1 MSHACGVA
9 CQSGILRLPLYIK
22 QLNFV
27 LLTSGMVLGTVLL
40 PPNSYGRDQNTS
52 RCCLCSEASG
62 SAVPNLTDHF
72 ASCVE
77 DGFEGDKT
85 GGNSPE
91 ALHRPYGCDVESQ
104 ALNEAIRWSS
114 KENLL
119 GATESDPNLF
129 VALYDFVASGDNTLS
144 ITKGE
149 KLRVLGYN
157 QNGEWSE
164 VRSKNGQGWVP
175 SNYITPV
182 NSLEKH
188 SWYHG
193 PVSRS
198 AAEYLLS
205 SLINGSFLVR
215 ESESSP
221 GQLSISLRYEGRVYH
236 YRINTTT
243 DGKVYV
249 TAESRF
255 STLAELVHHHSTVAD
270 GLVTT
275 LHYPA
280 PKCNKPT
287 VYGVSP
293 IHDKWEME
301 RTDITMKHKLGGG
314 QYGEVYVGVW
324 KKYSLTVAVKTLK
337 EDTMEVEEFL
347 KEAAVMKEIKHPN
360 LVQLLGVC
368 TLEPPFYIVTEY
380 MPYGNLLDY
389 LRECNREEVTAVVL
403 LYMATQISSAME
415 YLEKKNFIH
424 RDLAARNCLVG
435 ENHVVKVAD
444 FGLSRL
450 MTGDTY
456 TAHAGAKFPI
466 KWTAPESLA
475 YNTFSIKSDVWAFGV
490 LLWEIATYGMSPYPG
505 IDLSQVYDLLEKGY
519 RMEQPEGCP
528 PKVYE
533 LMRACWKWSPA
544 DRPSFAETHQAF
556 ETMFHDSSI
565 SEEVAEEL
573 GRAASSSSVVPY
585 LPRLP
590 ILPSK
595 MRTLKKQVENKENIE
610 GAQDAAE
617 NPASSSAPGFIRST
631 QASSGSPALPRKQ
644 RDKSPSS
651 LLEDAKETCFTRDRK
666 GGFFSSFMKKRNAPT
681 PPKRSSSFREMENQ
695 PHKKYELTGL
705 PEQDRMAMTLP
716 RNCQRSKLQLER
728 TVSAS
733 SQPEENVDRASDTLP
748 KKSEEGAAPA
758 RERPKAK
765 LLPRGATALPLR
777 APSGDPAMTEK
788 DSPGV
793 GTAGVAAAPKG
804 KERNGGARLGTA
816 GVPEDGEQP
825 GWSSPAKA
833 AAVLPTTHNHKVP
846 VLISPT
852 LKHTPADVQ
861 LIGTDSQGNKFKL
874 LSEHQVTSS
883 ADKDRPRRVK
893 PKCAPPPPP
902 VMRLLQHPSVCSDPA
917 EEPAALTAGQSTSE
931 TQEGGKKA
939 APGAVPISG
948 KAGRPVMPPP
958 QVPLPTSSVSPAK
971 MANGTA
977 GTKVALRKTKQAA
990 EKISADKIS
999 KEALLECA
1007 DLLSSAITEPVPN
1020 SQLVD
1025 TGHQLL
1031 DYCSGYVDCI
1041 PQTRNKFA
1049 FREAVS
1055 KLELSLQE
1063 LQVSSAV
1070 AAVPGANPVL
1080 NNLLSCVQEI
1090 SDVVQR

>member
-1 MSHACGVA
+1 MIV
-9 CQSGILRLPLYIK
+9 
-22 QLNFV
+22 
-27 LLTSGMVLGTVLL
+27 GTVLFQSS
-40 PPNSYGRDQNTS
+40 SYGKEGKLL
-52 RCCLCSEASG
+52 CCLGEEASEPG
-62 SAVPNLTDHF
+62 VSFT
-72 ASCVE
+72 
-77 DGFEGDKT
+77 
-85 GGNSPE
+85 E
-91 ALHRPYGCDVESQ
+91 ALHRPYGCDVEPQ

-236 YRINTTT
+236 YRINTTS

-324 KKYSLTVAVKTLK
+324 KKYNLTVAVKTLK

-389 LRECNREEVTAVVL
+389 LRECNREEVSAVVL

-533 LMRACWKWSPA
+533 LMRACWKWNPP

-573 GRAASSSSVVPY
+573 GRTASSSSIVPY

-590 ILPSK
+590 MLPSK
-595 MRTLKKQVENKENIE
+595 TRTLKKQAENKENIE
-610 GAQDAAE
+610 GTQDTVE
-617 NPASSSAPGFIRST
+617 HSASSSAPGFIRST
-631 QASSGSPALPRKQ
+631 QPTSGSPALPRKQ

-651 LLEDAKETCFTRDRK
+651 LLEDAKETTFTRDRK

-716 RNCQRSKLQLER
+716 RNSQRSKIQLER
-728 TVSAS
+728 TVSTS
-733 SQPEENVDRASDTLP
+733 SQPDESTGRANDLLP
-748 KKSEEGAAPA
+748 KRFEEGPA
-758 RERPKAK
+758 LTRERPKAK
-765 LLPRGATALPLR
+765 LLPRGATALPFRTL
-777 APSGDPAMTEK
+777 SGSEEK
-788 DSPGV
+788 EGPGL
-793 GTAGVAAAPKG
+793 AAAPKG
-804 KERNGGARLGTA
+804 KEKNSGPRQGAL
-816 GVPEDGEQP
+816 EDGERP
-825 GWSSPAKA
+825 GWSSPVKA
-833 AAVLPTTHNHKVP
+833 AAILPTTHNHKVP

-883 ADKDRPRRVK
+883 GDRDRPRRVK

-902 VMRLLQHPSVCSDPA
+902 VMRLLQQPAACLDAA
-917 EEPAALTAGQSTSE
+917 EELSSVAGAQHGLESSE
-931 TQEGGKKA
+931 GSKKA
-939 APGAVPISG
+939 AAAAPVGG
-948 KAGRPVMPPP
+948 KSGRPAMPPP
-958 QVPLPTSSVSPAK
+958 QVPLSSSSTSPVK

-977 GTKVALRKTKQAA
+977 GAKVALRKTKQAA

-1007 DLLSSAITEPVPN
+1007 DLLSSAIAEPTPN

-1041 PQTRNKFA
+1041 PHTRNKFA

-1063 LQVSSAV
+1063 LQVSST
-1070 AAVPGANPVL
+1070 AASVPGANPVL

>member
-1 MSHACGVA
+1 MGQQVGRVGEAPGLQQTQPRGSRGSSAA
-9 CQSGILRLPLYIK
+9 RPSGRRRDLA
-22 QLNFV
+22 
-27 LLTSGMVLGTVLL
+27 
-40 PPNSYGRDQNTS
+40 GRTA
-52 RCCLCSEASG
+52 EAG
-62 SAVPNLTDHF
+62 FNIFTQHDHF

-85 GGNSPE
+85 GGSSPE
-91 ALHRPYGCDVESQ
+91 ALHRPYGCDVEPQ

-573 GRAASSSSVVPY
+573 GRAAAASSVVPY

-595 MRTLKKQVENKENIE
+595 TRTLKKQVENKENIE
-610 GAQDAAE
+610 GSLDATDSS
-617 NPASSSAPGFIRST
+617 ASSSAPGFIRSA
-631 QASSGSPALPRKQ
+631 QVPSGSPALPRKQ

-716 RNCQRSKLQLER
+716 RNCQRSKIQLER
-728 TVSAS
+728 TVSTS
-733 SQPEENVDRASDTLP
+733 SQPEESVDRANDTPP
-748 KKSEEGAAPA
+748 KKSEEGAAPT

-765 LLPRGATALPLR
+765 LLPRGTTALPLR
-777 APSGDPAMTEK
+777 SPSGDPAITEK
-788 DSPGV
+788 DCPGV
-793 GTAGVAAAPKG
+793 GAAGVAAAPKS
-804 KERNGGARLGTA
+804 KERNGGARLGMA
-816 GVPEDGEQP
+816 GVPEDGEQT
-825 GWSSPAKA
+825 GWASPAKVA
-833 AAVLPTTHNHKVP
+833 AMLPTTHNHKVP

-883 ADKDRPRRVK
+883 GDKDRPRRVK

-902 VMRLLQHPSVCSDPA
+902 VMRLLQHPSVCSDPT
-917 EEPAALTAGQSTSE
+917 EEPAALAAGQPTSE

-939 APGAVPISG
+939 APGAVPTSG
-948 KAGRPVMPPP
+948 KAGRPVVPPP
-958 QVPLPTSSVSPAK
+958 QVPLPTSSISPAK

-1007 DLLSSAITEPVPN
+1007 DLLSSAISEPVPN

-1063 LQVSSAV
+1063 LQVSSAT
-1070 AAVPGANPVL
+1070 AGVPGANPVL

>member
-1 MSHACGVA
+1 MGQQVGRVGEPGAGLQH
-9 CQSGILRLPLYIK
+9 Q
-22 QLNFV
+22 
-27 LLTSGMVLGTVLL
+27 
-40 PPNSYGRDQNTS
+40 PPPQHQQPRGARGSSAARPGGR
-52 RCCLCSEASG
+52 RREAAG
-62 SAVPNLTDHF
+62 RTA
-72 ASCVE
+72 E
-77 DGFEGDKT
+77 GGFNIFT
-85 GGNSPE
+85 QHE
-91 ALHRPYGCDVESQ
+91 ALHRPYGCDVEPQ

-236 YRINTTT
+236 YRINTTS

-287 VYGVSP
+287 IYGVSP

-324 KKYSLTVAVKTLK
+324 KKYNLTVAVKTLK

-389 LRECNREEVTAVVL
+389 LRECNREEVSAVVL

-533 LMRACWKWSPA
+533 LMRACWKWNPP

-573 GRAASSSSVVPY
+573 GRTASSSSIVPY

-590 ILPSK
+590 MLPSK
-595 MRTLKKQVENKENIE
+595 TRTLKKQAENKENIE
-610 GAQDAAE
+610 GTQDTVE
-617 NPASSSAPGFIRST
+617 HSASSSAPGFIRST
-631 QASSGSPALPRKQ
+631 QPTSGSPALPRKQ

-651 LLEDAKETCFTRDRK
+651 LLEDAKETTFTRDRK

-716 RNCQRSKLQLER
+716 RNSQRSKIQLER
-728 TVSAS
+728 TVSTS
-733 SQPEENVDRASDTLP
+733 SQPDESTGRANDLLP
-748 KKSEEGAAPA
+748 KRFEEGPA
-758 RERPKAK
+758 LTRERPKAK
-765 LLPRGATALPLR
+765 LLPRGATALPFR
-777 APSGDPAMTEK
+777 TPSGSEEK
-788 DSPGV
+788 EGPGL
-793 GTAGVAAAPKG
+793 AAAPKG
-804 KERNGGARLGTA
+804 KEKNSVPRQGAL
-816 GVPEDGEQP
+816 EDGERP
-825 GWSSPAKA
+825 GWSSPVKA
-833 AAVLPTTHNHKVP
+833 AAILPTTHNHKVP

-883 ADKDRPRRVK
+883 GDRDRPRRVK

-902 VMRLLQHPSVCSDPA
+902 VMRLLQQPAACSDAA
-917 EEPAALTAGQSTSE
+917 EELSNVAGAQHGLESSE
-931 TQEGGKKA
+931 GSKKA
-939 APGAVPISG
+939 AAAAPVGG
-948 KAGRPVMPPP
+948 KSGRPVVPPP
-958 QVPLPTSSVSPAK
+958 QVPLSLSSTSPVK

-1007 DLLSSAITEPVPN
+1007 DLLSSAIAEPTPN

-1041 PQTRNKFA
+1041 PHTRNKFA

-1063 LQVSSAV
+1063 LQVSSA
-1070 AAVPGANPVL
+1070 AASVPGANPVL

>member
-1 MSHACGVA
+1 
-9 CQSGILRLPLYIK
+9 
-22 QLNFV
+22 
-27 LLTSGMVLGTVLL
+27 MVLGTVLL
-40 PPNSYGRDQNTS
+40 PPNNYGRDQDTS
-52 RCCLCSEASG
+52 LCCLCTETSE
-62 SAVPNLTDHF
+62 SALPDLT
-72 ASCVE
+72 
-77 DGFEGDKT
+77 
-85 GGNSPE
+85 E
-91 ALHRPYGCDVESQ
+91 ALHRPYGCDVEPQ

-236 YRINTTT
+236 YRINTTA

-595 MRTLKKQVENKENIE
+595 TRTLKKQAENKENIE
-610 GAQDAAE
+610 GALDDATE
-617 NPASSSAPGFIRST
+617 NSASSLAPGFIRGA

-728 TVSAS
+728 TVSTS
-733 SQPEENVDRASDTLP
+733 SQPEENVDRANDMLP
-748 KKSEEGAAPA
+748 KKSEEGAAPT

-765 LLPRGATALPLR
+765 LLPRGATALPPR
-777 APSGDPAMTEK
+777 TPSGDLAITEK

-793 GTAGVAAAPKG
+793 GVAGVAAAPKG
-804 KERNGGARLGTA
+804 KEKNGGARLGMV

-883 ADKDRPRRVK
+883 GDKDRPRRVK

-902 VMRLLQHPSVCSDPA
+902 VMRLLQHSSLCSDPT
-917 EEPAALTAGQSTSE
+917 EEPTAPTAGQSTSE

-948 KAGRPVMPPP
+948 KTGRPVVPPP
-958 QVPLPTSSVSPAK
+958 QVPLPTSSISPAK

-1063 LQVSSAV
+1063 LQVSSA
-1070 AAVPGANPVL
+1070 AAGVPGANPVL

>member
-1 MSHACGVA
+1 MGQQVGRVGEAPGLQQPQPRGIRGSSAA
-9 CQSGILRLPLYIK
+9 RPSGRRRDLA
-22 QLNFV
+22 
-27 LLTSGMVLGTVLL
+27 
-40 PPNSYGRDQNTS
+40 GRTT
-52 RCCLCSEASG
+52 EA
-62 SAVPNLTDHF
+62 
-72 ASCVE
+72 
-77 DGFEGDKT
+77 GFNIFT
-85 GGNSPE
+85 QHE
-91 ALHRPYGCDVESQ
+91 ALHRPYGCDVEPQ

-389 LRECNREEVTAVVL
+389 LRECNRDEVTAVVL

-595 MRTLKKQVENKENIE
+595 TRTLKKQVENKENIE
-610 GAQDAAE
+610 GTQDATE
-617 NPASSSAPGFIRST
+617 NSASSSAPGFVRGAQT
-631 QASSGSPALPRKQ
+631 PSGSPALPRKQ

-728 TVSAS
+728 TVSTS
-733 SQPEENVDRASDTLP
+733 SQPEENVDRANDMLP
-748 KKSEEGAAPA
+748 KKSEEGAAPS

-777 APSGDPAMTEK
+777 TPSGDPAITEK

-793 GTAGVAAAPKG
+793 GVAGVAAAPKS
-804 KERNGGARLGTA
+804 KERNGGARLGMA
-816 GVPEDGEQP
+816 GVPEDGEQT

-833 AAVLPTTHNHKVP
+833 AAALPTTHNHKVP

-883 ADKDRPRRVK
+883 GDKDRPRRVK

-902 VMRLLQHPSVCSDPA
+902 VMRLLQHPSVCSDPT
-917 EEPAALTAGQSTSE
+917 EEPTAPAAGQPTSE
-931 TQEGGKKA
+931 TPEGGKKA
-939 APGAVPISG
+939 APGAVPVSG
-948 KAGRPVMPPP
+948 KAGRPAMPPP
-958 QVPLPTSSVSPAK
+958 QVPLPTSSISPAK

-1063 LQVSSAV
+1063 LQVSSA
-1070 AAVPGANPVL
+1070 AAGVPGANPVL

>member
-1 MSHACGVA
+1 M
-9 CQSGILRLPLYIK
+9 I
-22 QLNFV
+22 
-27 LLTSGMVLGTVLL
+27 LGTVLL
-40 PPNSYGRDQNTS
+40 QSSSYGKEENLL
-52 RCCLCSEASG
+52 CCLCNEASDSG
-62 SAVPNLTDHF
+62 LSDFT
-72 ASCVE
+72 
-77 DGFEGDKT
+77 
-85 GGNSPE
+85 E
-91 ALHRPYGCDVESQ
+91 ALHRPYGCDVEPQ

-119 GATESDPNLF
+119 GTTESDPNLF

-164 VRSKNGQGWVP
+164 VCSKNGQGWVP

-236 YRINTTT
+236 YRINTTA

-255 STLAELVHHHSTVAD
+255 NTLAELVHHHSTVAD

-324 KKYSLTVAVKTLK
+324 KKYNLTVAVKTLK

-389 LRECNREEVTAVVL
+389 LRECNREEVSAVVL

-533 LMRACWKWSPA
+533 LMRACWKWNPP

-573 GRAASSSSVVPY
+573 GRTASSSSIVPY

-590 ILPSK
+590 MLPSK
-595 MRTLKKQVENKENIE
+595 TRTLKKQAENKENIE
-610 GAQDAAE
+610 GTQDTVE
-617 NPASSSAPGFIRST
+617 HSASSSAPGFIRST
-631 QASSGSPALPRKQ
+631 QPTSGSPALPRKQ
-644 RDKSPSS
+644 RDKSPSG
-651 LLEDAKETCFTRDRK
+651 LLEDAKETTFTRDRK

-695 PHKKYELTGL
+695 PHKKYELTGP

-716 RNCQRSKLQLER
+716 RNCQRSKIQLER
-728 TVSAS
+728 TVSTS
-733 SQPEENVDRASDTLP
+733 SQPEESIGRSTDLLP
-748 KKSEEGAAPA
+748 KRLEEGPA
-758 RERPKAK
+758 LTRERPKAK
-765 LLPRGATALPLR
+765 LLPRGATALPVR
-777 APSGDPAMTEK
+777 TSSGDSAVAEK
-788 DSPGV
+788 DCPGLATTTPKSKEKNS
-793 GTAGVAAAPKG
+793 GT
-804 KERNGGARLGTA
+804 RQGAL
-816 GVPEDGEQP
+816 EDGERP

-833 AAVLPTTHNHKVP
+833 AAILPTTHNHKVP

-883 ADKDRPRRVK
+883 GDRDRPRRVK

-902 VMRLLQHPSVCSDPA
+902 VMRLLQQLPACSDTA
-917 EEPAALTAGQSTSE
+917 EELSNTTAAQHGLETS
-931 TQEGGKKA
+931 EGGKKA
-939 APGAVPISG
+939 VVAHGGG
-948 KAGRPVMPPP
+948 KAGRPMMPPP
-958 QVPLPTSSVSPAK
+958 QVPLSSSSTSPAK

-977 GTKVALRKTKQAA
+977 GAKVALRKTKQAA

-1007 DLLSSAITEPVPN
+1007 DLLSSAIAEPTPN

-1063 LQVSSAV
+1063 LQVSST
-1070 AAVPGANPVL
+1070 AASVPGANPVL

>member
-1 MSHACGVA
+1 MGQQVGRVGEAPGLQQPQPRGIRVSSAA
-9 CQSGILRLPLYIK
+9 RPSGRRRDLA
-22 QLNFV
+22 
-27 LLTSGMVLGTVLL
+27 
-40 PPNSYGRDQNTS
+40 GRTT
-52 RCCLCSEASG
+52 EAG
-62 SAVPNLTDHF
+62 FNVFTQHDHF

-85 GGNSPE
+85 GGSSPE
-91 ALHRPYGCDVESQ
+91 ALHRPYGCDVEPQ

-389 LRECNREEVTAVVL
+389 LRECSREEVTAVVL

-573 GRAASSSSVVPY
+573 GRAAAASSVVPY

-590 ILPSK
+590 VLPSK
-595 MRTLKKQVENKENIE
+595 TRTLKKQGENKENIE
-610 GAQDAAE
+610 GAQDATE
-617 NPASSSAPGFIRST
+617 NSASSSAPGFLRGA
-631 QASSGSPALPRKQ
+631 QAPSGSPALPRKQ

-728 TVSAS
+728 TVSTS
-733 SQPEENVDRASDTLP
+733 SQPEENVDRANDMLP
-748 KKSEEGAAPA
+748 KKSEEGAAPS

-777 APSGDPAMTEK
+777 TPSGDPAITEK
-788 DSPGV
+788 DSPGAGV
-793 GTAGVAAAPKG
+793 AGVAAAPKS
-804 KERNGGARLGTA
+804 KERNGGARLGMA
-816 GVPEDGEQP
+816 GVPEDGEQT

-833 AAVLPTTHNHKVP
+833 AAALPTTHNHKVP

-883 ADKDRPRRVK
+883 GDKDRPRRVK

-902 VMRLLQHPSVCSDPA
+902 VMKLLQHPSMCADPT
-917 EEPAALTAGQSTSE
+917 EEPTTPTAGQPMAE

-939 APGAVPISG
+939 APGAVPGGG

-958 QVPLPTSSVSPAK
+958 QVPLPTSSISPAK

-1063 LQVSSAV
+1063 LQVSSA
-1070 AAVPGANPVL
+1070 AAGVPGANPVL

>member
-1 MSHACGVA
+1 
-9 CQSGILRLPLYIK
+9 
-22 QLNFV
+22 
-27 LLTSGMVLGTVLL
+27 MVLGTVLL
-40 PPNSYGRDQNTS
+40 PPNSYGRDQDTS
-52 RCCLCSEASG
+52 LCCLCSSEASET
-62 SAVPNLTDHF
+62 ALPNVT
-72 ASCVE
+72 
-77 DGFEGDKT
+77 
-85 GGNSPE
+85 E
-91 ALHRPYGCDVESQ
+91 ALHRPYGCDVEPQ

-389 LRECNREEVTAVVL
+389 LRECNRDEVTAVVL

-595 MRTLKKQVENKENIE
+595 TRTLKKQVENKENIE
-610 GAQDAAE
+610 GTQDATE
-617 NPASSSAPGFIRST
+617 NSASSSAPGFVRGA
-631 QASSGSPALPRKQ
+631 QAPSGSPALPRKQ

-728 TVSAS
+728 TVSTS
-733 SQPEENVDRASDTLP
+733 SQPEENVDRANDMLP
-748 KKSEEGAAPA
+748 KKSEEGAAPS

-777 APSGDPAMTEK
+777 TPSGDPAITEK

-793 GTAGVAAAPKG
+793 GVAGVAAAPKS
-804 KERNGGARLGTA
+804 KERNGGARLGMA
-816 GVPEDGEQP
+816 GVPEDGEQT

-833 AAVLPTTHNHKVP
+833 AAALPTTHNHKVP

-883 ADKDRPRRVK
+883 GDKDRPRRVK

-902 VMRLLQHPSVCSDPA
+902 VMRLLQHPSVCSDPT
-917 EEPAALTAGQSTSE
+917 EEPTAPAAGQPTSE
-931 TQEGGKKA
+931 TPEGGKKA
-939 APGAVPISG
+939 APGAVPVSG
-948 KAGRPVMPPP
+948 KAGRPAMPPP
-958 QVPLPTSSVSPAK
+958 QVPLPASSISPAK

-1063 LQVSSAV
+1063 LQVSSA
-1070 AAVPGANPVL
+1070 AAGVPGANPVL

>member
-1 MSHACGVA
+1 MGQQVGRVGEPGAGLQPPPQHQQQPRG
-9 CQSGILRLPLYIK
+9 LRGSSAARPA
-22 QLNFV
+22 
-27 LLTSGMVLGTVLL
+27 
-40 PPNSYGRDQNTS
+40 GR
-52 RCCLCSEASG
+52 RREAVG
-62 SAVPNLTDHF
+62 RTA
-72 ASCVE
+72 E
-77 DGFEGDKT
+77 GGFNIFT
-85 GGNSPE
+85 QHE
-91 ALHRPYGCDVESQ
+91 ALHRPYGCDVEPQ

-236 YRINTTT
+236 YRINTTS

-324 KKYSLTVAVKTLK
+324 KKYNLTVAVKTLK

-389 LRECNREEVTAVVL
+389 LRECNREEVSAVVL

-533 LMRACWKWSPA
+533 LMRACWKWNPP

-573 GRAASSSSVVPY
+573 GRTASSSSIVPY

-590 ILPSK
+590 MLPSK
-595 MRTLKKQVENKENIE
+595 TRTLKKQAENKENIE
-610 GAQDAAE
+610 GTQDTVE
-617 NPASSSAPGFIRST
+617 HSASSSAPGFIRST
-631 QASSGSPALPRKQ
+631 QPTSGSPALPRKQ

-651 LLEDAKETCFTRDRK
+651 LLEDAKETTFTRDRK

-716 RNCQRSKLQLER
+716 RNSQRSKIQLER
-728 TVSAS
+728 TVSTS
-733 SQPEENVDRASDTLP
+733 SQPDESTGRANDLLP
-748 KKSEEGAAPA
+748 KRFEEGPA
-758 RERPKAK
+758 LTRERPKAK
-765 LLPRGATALPLR
+765 LLPRGATALPFR
-777 APSGDPAMTEK
+777 TPSGSEEK
-788 DSPGV
+788 EGPGL
-793 GTAGVAAAPKG
+793 AAAPKG
-804 KERNGGARLGTA
+804 KEKNSGPRQGAL
-816 GVPEDGEQP
+816 EDGERP
-825 GWSSPAKA
+825 GWSSPVKA
-833 AAVLPTTHNHKVP
+833 AAILPTTHNHKVP

-883 ADKDRPRRVK
+883 GDRDRPRRVK

-902 VMRLLQHPSVCSDPA
+902 VMRLLQQPAACSDAA
-917 EEPAALTAGQSTSE
+917 EELSNVAGAQHGLESSE
-931 TQEGGKKA
+931 GSKKA
-939 APGAVPISG
+939 AAAAPVGG
-948 KAGRPVMPPP
+948 KSGRPVMPPP
-958 QVPLPTSSVSPAK
+958 QVPLSSSSTSPVK

-977 GTKVALRKTKQAA
+977 GAKVALRKTKQAA

-1007 DLLSSAITEPVPN
+1007 DLLSSAIAEPTPN

-1041 PQTRNKFA
+1041 PHTRNKFA

-1063 LQVSSAV
+1063 LQVSSA
-1070 AAVPGANPVL
+1070 AASVPGANPVL

>member
-1 MSHACGVA
+1 MGQQVGRVGEAPGLQ
-9 CQSGILRLPLYIK
+9 QSQPRGIRGSSAARP
-22 QLNFV
+22 
-27 LLTSGMVLGTVLL
+27 SGRRRDLV
-40 PPNSYGRDQNTS
+40 GRTA
-52 RCCLCSEASG
+52 EAG
-62 SAVPNLTDHF
+62 FNIFTQHDHF
-72 ASCVE
+72 ASCLE

-85 GGNSPE
+85 GGSSPE
-91 ALHRPYGCDVESQ
+91 ALHRPYGCDVEPQ

-236 YRINTTT
+236 YRINTTA

-573 GRAASSSSVVPY
+573 GRAAASSSVVPY

-590 ILPSK
+590 LLPSK
-595 MRTLKKQVENKENIE
+595 TRTLKKQGENKENIE
-610 GAQDAAE
+610 GAQDATE
-617 NPASSSAPGFIRST
+617 NSASSSAPGFIRSA
-631 QASSGSPALPRKQ
+631 QAPSGSPALPRKQ

-728 TVSAS
+728 TVSTS
-733 SQPEENVDRASDTLP
+733 SQPEENVDRANDTLP
-748 KKSEEGAAPA
+748 KKSEEGSAPT

-765 LLPRGATALPLR
+765 LLPRGGTALPLR
-777 APSGDPAMTEK
+777 TPSGDPATTEK
-788 DSPGV
+788 DSPGLGV
-793 GTAGVAAAPKG
+793 AGGAAAPKS
-804 KERNGGARLGTA
+804 KERNGGARLGVA
-816 GVPEDGEQP
+816 GVPEDGEQA
-825 GWSSPAKA
+825 GWASPAKT
-833 AAVLPTTHNHKVP
+833 AAVLPATHNHKVP

-883 ADKDRPRRVK
+883 GDKDRPRRVK

-902 VMRLLQHPSVCSDPA
+902 VMRLLQHPSVCSDST
-917 EEPAALTAGQSTSE
+917 EEPIAPTAVQPKSE
-931 TQEGGKKA
+931 TQEAGKKA

-958 QVPLPTSSVSPAK
+958 QVPLPTSSISPAK

-1063 LQVSSAV
+1063 LQVSCT
-1070 AAVPGANPVL
+1070 AAGVPGANPVL

>member
-9 CQSGILRLPLYIK
+9 CQSGILRLPLYIE
-22 QLNFV
+22 QFNFV

-52 RCCLCSEASG
+52 LCCLCSEASG
-62 SAVPNLTDHF
+62 SAVRNLTDHF

-595 MRTLKKQVENKENIE
+595 MRTLKKQAENKENIE

-617 NPASSSAPGFIRST
+617 NPASSSAPGFIRSA

-733 SQPEENVDRASDTLP
+733 SQPEENVDRANDTLP

-793 GTAGVAAAPKG
+793 GVAGVAAAPKG

-874 LSEHQVTSS
+874 LSEHQVPSS

-1063 LQVSSAV
+1063 LQVSSA
-1070 AAVPGANPVL
+1070 AAGVPGANPVL